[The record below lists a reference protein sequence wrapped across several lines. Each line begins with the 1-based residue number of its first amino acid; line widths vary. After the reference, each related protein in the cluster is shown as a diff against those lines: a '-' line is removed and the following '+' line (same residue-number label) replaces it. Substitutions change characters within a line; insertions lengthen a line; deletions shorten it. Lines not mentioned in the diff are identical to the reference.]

1 MSISSDRDD
10 LQQASVYTNNNDLP
24 GTPASRERA
33 TLDALA
39 AHQQSLK
46 DLAAAQLASEQ
57 AARASSPS
65 LVRTNTATNASITMS
80 QGKASIV
87 SGSAHRATAVSSPRP
102 GMVTVGGITTTV
114 EAAKAGGLIPQDYQP
129 GFNAGVAAAPQSN
142 QQQPQFQQQPQSND
156 DNTIKAT
163 AEQAKAINAST
174 AAIEQANEAIGN
186 FAVSS
191 LLEDAVVSGDI
202 PSTPPRGVSAEQVS
216 AVVAGFEAQANAVL
230 SETGAS
236 VSLLND
242 LLNES
247 ELRAARLATYR
258 GNDRELR
265 DLGNKAMDRLTKLP
279 NDPALFKAMTADWH
293 DIQITRGKDGDTLV
307 RAPGWPKAISW
318 SAAVK
323 QRLITPG

>member
-1 MSISSDRDD
+1 MSIASDRDD
-10 LQQASVYTNNNDLP
+10 LQQASVYTNNNLP

-39 AHQQSLK
+39 VHQQSLK

-65 LVRTNTATNASITMS
+65 LVRTNTATNASVTMS

-87 SGSAHRATAVSSPRP
+87 SGSTHRATAVSSPRP
-102 GMVTVGGITTTV
+102 GMVTVNGMTTTI
-114 EAAKAGGLIPQDYQP
+114 EAAKAAGLISPDYQP
-129 GFNAGVAAAPQSN
+129 SFNAGVAAAPQSN
-142 QQQPQFQQQPQSND
+142 QQQAQVQQQPQSND
-156 DNTIKAT
+156 ENTIKAT
-163 AEQAKAINAST
+163 AEQAKAITAST

-202 PSTPPRGVSAEQVS
+202 PSAPPKGISAEQMS
-216 AVVAGFEAQANAVL
+216 AVIVGFEAQANAVL
-230 SETGAS
+230 SESGAT

-242 LLNES
+242 MLNEN

-265 DLGNKAMDRLTKLP
+265 DLGNKAMDRLAKLP

-293 DIQITRGKDGDTLV
+293 DVQVTRGKDGDTLV
-307 RAPGWPKAISW
+307 RAPGWPKAMSW

-323 QRLITPG
+323 QRLITPA